1 MRMLNV
7 DLFYD
12 IHGYINNFKYLL
24 LFFHY
29 DIYCRMFMY

>member
-1 MRMLNV
+1 MTYMDKLIISSYV
-7 DLFYD
+7 DAE
-12 IHGYINNFKYLL
+12 YLL